1 MKNKKGFIKRFV
13 PYYAPYKGTLALD
26 LLCALLY
33 SVAGLAFPVLVRE
46 LLGRFEAAG
55 GVHVSTVLG
64 VGGIMLGVK
73 LIETACRYFMITVGH
88 IMGTKFEAD
97 LRRELYGKLMVLPA
111 SFYDKNKVGDLMSRV
126 NNALFDITEFSHHC
140 PEELF
145 IASVRIIGIFV
156 YLMFINVRLTLIIFA
171 AMPLFVLLAFV
182 LNGKLEANFRA
193 RRKKVGEINS
203 NIEDSLSGISVVR
216 SFANENVEMQKFER
230 DNKEFVDIKKRSYKL
245 MGLFFSE
252 VTLSTG
258 LLYIITIVAGTL
270 FIANGIGGLNW
281 VDLMTYVLFVQTLY
295 SSIDTIITYIEQFQ
309 TGKSGFNR
317 FIEIMDVPVELA
329 EPVSPVSDVD
339 YGGDVELTNV
349 TFSYSEEGKEVLSK
363 LDLRIK
369 SGTSVALVGPSGAGK
384 TTIANL
390 IPRLYD
396 VQGGAV
402 TIGGTP
408 VTEISLGELRRN
420 VGIVQQNVYLFN
432 GTVKENILYGKPNA
446 TDAEIIAAAK
456 AAGAHEF
463 IENLEN
469 GYDTPCGE
477 RGVRLSGGQKQRIS
491 IARLFLKNPPIL
503 ILDEATSA
511 LDNESERVV
520 QKSLGELCKNRT
532 SIIIAHRL
540 TTVRNADKIHVITEN
555 GITESGTHSEL
566 MALNGLYKSLY
577 TLYEETA

>member
-55 GVHVSTVLG
+55 GVHVSIVLG

-126 NNALFDITEFSHHC
+126 NNDLFDITEFSHHC

-182 LNGKLEANFRA
+182 LNGKLDENFRA

-216 SFANENVEMQKFER
+216 SFANENVEMQKFEH
-230 DNKEFVDIKKRSYKL
+230 DNKEFVDIKKRSYKV

-270 FIANGIGGLNW
+270 FIANGVGGLNW

-329 EPVSPVSDVD
+329 EPVSPASDVD

-363 LDLRIK
+363 LDLRVK

-396 VQGGAV
+396 VQGGTV

-566 MALNGLYKSLY
+566 MALNGFYKSLY

>member
-126 NNALFDITEFSHHC
+126 NNDLFDITEFSHHC

-329 EPVSPVSDVD
+329 EPVSPASDVD

-349 TFSYSEEGKEVLSK
+349 K
-363 LDLRIK
+363 
-369 SGTSVALVGPSGAGK
+369 
-384 TTIANL
+384 
-390 IPRLYD
+390 
-396 VQGGAV
+396 
-402 TIGGTP
+402 
-408 VTEISLGELRRN
+408 
-420 VGIVQQNVYLFN
+420 
-432 GTVKENILYGKPNA
+432 
-446 TDAEIIAAAK
+446 
-456 AAGAHEF
+456 
-463 IENLEN
+463 
-469 GYDTPCGE
+469 
-477 RGVRLSGGQKQRIS
+477 
-491 IARLFLKNPPIL
+491 
-503 ILDEATSA
+503 
-511 LDNESERVV
+511 
-520 QKSLGELCKNRT
+520 
-532 SIIIAHRL
+532 
-540 TTVRNADKIHVITEN
+540 
-555 GITESGTHSEL
+555 
-566 MALNGLYKSLY
+566 
-577 TLYEETA
+577 

>member
-126 NNALFDITEFSHHC
+126 NNDLFDITEFSHHC

>member
-126 NNALFDITEFSHHC
+126 NNDLFDITEFSHHC

-329 EPVSPVSDVD
+329 EPVSPASDVD

>member
-1 MKNKKGFIKRFV
+1 
-13 PYYAPYKGTLALD
+13 
-26 LLCALLY
+26 
-33 SVAGLAFPVLVRE
+33 
-46 LLGRFEAAG
+46 
-55 GVHVSTVLG
+55 
-64 VGGIMLGVK
+64 
-73 LIETACRYFMITVGH
+73 
-88 IMGTKFEAD
+88 
-97 LRRELYGKLMVLPA
+97 
-111 SFYDKNKVGDLMSRV
+111 
-126 NNALFDITEFSHHC
+126 
-140 PEELF
+140 
-145 IASVRIIGIFV
+145 
-156 YLMFINVRLTLIIFA
+156 
-171 AMPLFVLLAFV
+171 
-182 LNGKLEANFRA
+182 
-193 RRKKVGEINS
+193 
-203 NIEDSLSGISVVR
+203 
-216 SFANENVEMQKFER
+216 
-230 DNKEFVDIKKRSYKL
+230 
-245 MGLFFSE
+245 
-252 VTLSTG
+252 
-258 LLYIITIVAGTL
+258 
-270 FIANGIGGLNW
+270 
-281 VDLMTYVLFVQTLY
+281 MTYVLFVQTLY

-329 EPVSPVSDVD
+329 EPVSPASDVD

-446 TDAEIIAAAK
+446 TDAEIIAAAT

>member
-126 NNALFDITEFSHHC
+126 NNDLFDITEFSHHC

-329 EPVSPVSDVD
+329 EPVSPASDVD

-396 VQGGAV
+396 VRGGAV

-446 TDAEIIAAAK
+446 TDAEIIAAAT

>member
-64 VGGIMLGVK
+64 VGGIMLGVE

-126 NNALFDITEFSHHC
+126 NNDLFDITEFSHHC

-270 FIANGIGGLNW
+270 FIANGVGGLNW

-329 EPVSPVSDVD
+329 EPVSPASDVD

-363 LDLRIK
+363 LDLRVK

>member
-126 NNALFDITEFSHHC
+126 NNDLFDITEFSHHC

-270 FIANGIGGLNW
+270 FIANGVGGLNW

-329 EPVSPVSDVD
+329 EPVSPASDVD

-363 LDLRIK
+363 LDLHIK

-446 TDAEIIAAAK
+446 TDAEIIAAAT

>member
-1 MKNKKGFIKRFV
+1 LKNKKGFIKRFV

-126 NNALFDITEFSHHC
+126 NNDLFDITEFSHHC

-329 EPVSPVSDVD
+329 EPVSPASDVD

>member
-126 NNALFDITEFSHHC
+126 NNDLFDITEFSHHC

-329 EPVSPVSDVD
+329 EPVSPASDVD

-446 TDAEIIAAAK
+446 TDAEIIAAAT

-532 SIIIAHRL
+532 SIIIPHRL